1 MAMWCST
8 LGCLITLTLSLLVTP
23 FPAVAQPRAK
33 LPVIGLLDGAFP
45 STFTDPKTGPSAL
58 RQGLR
63 DLGYLEG
70 QTVVMTARWAEGH
83 DERLPALAAELVRLP
98 VEVLVAV
105 GPAAVRAATRATA
118 TVPIVAIDLETD
130 PVASGLVASLAR
142 PGGNLTGVFLDM
154 PELGG
159 KWLEFLIALLGRV
172 PRVAVLGDPAIHA
185 PQFRTLDG
193 TARRLAVPLLPL
205 TLRAADEFTPAFEA
219 AVTGGAEALLLLS
232 APLVSRHR
240 GRLADLAVQHRLPA
254 MSLFPSFAEAGGLLA
269 YGVAPADMGR
279 RGAVFVDKLLR
290 GAKPADLPIERPMAF
305 KLVINLR
312 TAQALGLTIPPTLLF
327 QADEVI
333 Q

>member
-1 MAMWCST
+1 MWCST
-8 LGCLITLTLSLLVTP
+8 LGGIITLILSLLVVP
-23 FPAVAQPRAK
+23 LLAVGQPHAK
-33 LPVIGLLDGAFP
+33 VPVIGLLDSAFP
-45 STFTDPKTGPSAL
+45 SALTDPKTGPSGV
-58 RQGLR
+58 RQGLH
-63 DLGYLEG
+63 DLGYIEG
-70 QTVVMTARWAEGH
+70 QTVVMAARWAEGH

-105 GPAAVRAATRATA
+105 GPAAVRAAMQATA
-118 TVPIVAIDLETD
+118 TVPIVANDLETD

-154 PELGG
+154 PELSG

-185 PQFRTLDG
+185 PQFHVMDVA
-193 TARRLAVPLLPL
+193 ARRLAVPLHPV
-205 TLRAADEFTPAFEA
+205 TLREANDYVPAFEA
-219 AVTGGAEALLLLS
+219 AVTSGAEALILLS

-269 YGVAPADMGR
+269 YGVTPAETGR
-279 RGAVFVDKLLR
+279 RGAVFVDKLLK
-290 GAKPADLPIERPMAF
+290 GAKPADLPIERPMTF
-305 KLVINLR
+305 KLVLNLK
-312 TAQALGLTIPPTLLF
+312 TAHALGLTVPPTLLF

-333 Q
+333 R